1 MQNVVLFNLP
11 VTLVGRLEGRN
22 FFCSAANKTEKSKLW
37 KWPQGMHAE
46 TMCFCF
52 RKKKKPL
59 KLSNGCSGACFAFRL
74 NLIKEKYHCIAWR
87 FNFKASQEV
96 CLFLFFFFCL
106 LNPDIL
112 CHGLGN
118 VPHWQQSFPG
128 CGQRT
133 QTPLKRAQPIC
144 HQLHHLWARHERT
157 DVRAFPGHSN
167 LQVMQRRGIIRT
179 FPVY

>member
-1 MQNVVLFNLP
+1 MNFYVMQNVVLFNLP

-96 CLFLFFFFCL
+96 CLFLFFFFL
-106 LNPDIL
+106 LTQSR
-112 CHGLGN
+112 HS
-118 VPHWQQSFPG
+118 VP
-128 CGQRT
+128 RT
-133 QTPLKRAQPIC
+133 GKCSTLAAEFSW
-144 HQLHHLWARHERT
+144 LWPT
-157 DVRAFPGHSN
+157 DTDS
-167 LQVMQRRGIIRT
+167 T
-179 FPVY
+179 